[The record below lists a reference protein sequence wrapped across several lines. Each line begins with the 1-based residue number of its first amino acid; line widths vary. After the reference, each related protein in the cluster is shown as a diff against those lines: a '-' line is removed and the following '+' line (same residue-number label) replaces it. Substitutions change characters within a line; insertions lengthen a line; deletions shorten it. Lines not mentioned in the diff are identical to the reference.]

1 MHALMVQCIDHFKRD
16 LIAVLILKSHQI
28 GLIFLFG
35 VRVLDLF
42 CHKIRSPVYPNPIK
56 GMVLK

>member
-1 MHALMVQCIDHFKRD
+1 MHALMVQRVDHLKGDFV
-16 LIAVLILKSHQI
+16 AVLVLKGHQI

-42 CHKIRSPVYPNPIK
+42 CHKIRSPVTNEK
-56 GMVLK
+56 